1 MAGHRSERAVS
12 IVFSLIVA
20 STSPAFAQTRVSYAI
35 NPDIPHIEAGAD
47 RGDIQK
53 EIELGAAY
61 LAGHGVARDEKQ
73 AAYWY
78 EKAANSGDPGAQ
90 EQIGYFY
97 EAGIGVERDPA
108 RAALWFERAVAGG
121 LVSAKVNLG
130 VAYAWG
136 LGVRKDPAF
145 AVQLFRE
152 AAKKGSGMG
161 ACYLGDMYYFGIG
174 VTKSES
180 EAMRW
185 FDLGSK
191 LHNALSK
198 YDLALILIGQPDQ
211 VSQDRAIRLLR
222 EAAAAGS
229 VAAKYE
235 LGLQLIRKPE
245 VSRSPDEAIKALEEA
260 ASDGFW
266 KSSVVLG
273 VLSRDGNLVAKDRR
287 AAYYHFRIAALQGQ
301 DKAATL
307 LANDLRVLSSEL
319 GQAQV
324 QEIDL
329 EANTWLQKHKRT
341 LAYVNPRNDYAN
353 TFPAFALEHPQS
365 NIHALLLLGAPDPD
379 SLPAAGDS
387 AFPDGLKMNGRK

>member
-1 MAGHRSERAVS
+1 MTGHRSERAVS
-12 IVFSLIVA
+12 IVFSLIVV
-20 STSPAFAQTRVSYAI
+20 STSLAFAQTRVSYAI
-35 NPDIPHIEAGAD
+35 NPDIPRIEAGAE
-47 RGDIQK
+47 RGEIQK
-53 EIELGAAY
+53 EIELGAVY
-61 LAGHGVARDEKQ
+61 LAGRGVSRDEKQ

-90 EQIGYFY
+90 EQTGYFY

-161 ACYLGDMYYFGIG
+161 ACYLGDMYHFGIG

-180 EAMRW
+180 EAIHW
-185 FDLGSK
+185 FELGSK

-198 YDLALILIGQPDQ
+198 YDLALILANKPEQ
-211 VSQDRAIRLLR
+211 VSHDRAIRLLR

-229 VAAKYE
+229 VAAKHE
-235 LGLQLIRKPE
+235 LGLQIIRKSE
-245 VSRSPDEAIKALEEA
+245 FSRSPNEAIRALEEA

-273 VLSRDGNLVAKDRR
+273 VLSRDGNGVAKDSRT
-287 AAYYHFRIAALQGQ
+287 AYYHFRIAALQGQ
-301 DKAATL
+301 DEAATL
-307 LANDLRVLSSEL
+307 LANDLRALSSEL

-324 QEIDL
+324 QEIDQK
-329 EANTWLQKHKRT
+329 ANAWLQEHSRT
-341 LAYVNPRNDYAN
+341 LDYVNLHNEYAN

-365 NIHALLLLGAPDPD
+365 DIHALLLLGAPDPD
-379 SLPAAGDS
+379 SVPAAHDS
-387 AFPDGLKMNGRK
+387 VSPNGLKKNGRK